1 MLWRLHSS
9 GLEWNAELR
18 DHLERRLLFALP
30 RFDQKISK
38 VNIYVADRNGPKGGI
53 DKSCQIIVQM
63 PGFTN
68 VVAKTV
74 DSEWVVCIDR
84 ATTRIG
90 QNLLRAFAGKREHR
104 RRPVKCRTWVRF
116 PSRFECV
123 APQG

>member
-1 MLWRLHSS
+1 MLWNLHSS
-9 GLEWNAELR
+9 GLEWNAILR
-18 DHLERRLLFALP
+18 DHLERRLLFALS

-38 VNIYVADRNGPKGGI
+38 VNVYVADHNGPKGGI

-74 DSEWVVCIDR
+74 DAEWIACIDR

-90 QNLLRAFAGKREHR
+90 HNVQRALAWKREH
-104 RRPVKCRTWVRF
+104 
-116 PSRFECV
+116 
-123 APQG
+123 QGRLV